1 MCMSLDRR
9 LQLLLDEER
18 YARVAAIAQRERRSV
33 ASVIRDA
40 IDNHTGTMPDRR
52 AAAWARIVDAEP
64 MPVPSPADLRAELE
78 ELRGKGL

>member
-9 LQLLLDEER
+9 LQLLLDEDR

-40 IDNHTGTMPDRR
+40 IDAHTTASPDRR
-52 AAAWARIVDAEP
+52 AAAWTLIREADS
-64 MPVPSPADLRAELE
+64 MPVPSPDDLRAELE
-78 ELRGKGL
+78 ELRERGR